1 MLAPLQLMAALL
13 SLHPPSTY
21 FLPTFKSDQPNSIS
35 CLKRGKNSPAP
46 RLDEHDGVAGGL
58 SLSGD
63 QEFTFLGFLNLH
75 RNAAGVIKKAK
86 L

>member
-1 MLAPLQLMAALL
+1 MGKTAPQHFFLFTT
-13 SLHPPSTY
+13 PRSTF

-46 RLDEHDGVAGGL
+46 RLDEHNGVVGWL

-63 QEFTFLGFLNLH
+63 QEFTFLAFLNVH
-75 RNAAGVIKKAK
+75 RSAAGVTKKAK